1 MGVTGCGFLPVCA
14 VQQRFLQIPPL
25 VPFHLH
31 AMAYSFYSNHFTPA
45 SLAQQVKTHMNTSFF
60 LSICAGFSLIWAAV
74 RVAFVLFWLLLLLL
88 SISLSFFF
96 FFYTPKKKEER
107 ERERKISGDELFSDR
122 LLLHCLFC
130 PIIISSLSFQTDSL
144 CTSMYMYLYTPAYT
158 CINLMQRAQNKSELE
173 CKNAT
178 HHGAN
183 ALGWRSI

>member
-14 VQQRFLQIPPL
+14 VATAFSSDSPL

-45 SLAQQVKTHMNTSFF
+45 SLAQQAQQVKTHMNTSFF

-88 SISLSFFF
+88 LSISLSFFFFFF

-107 ERERKISGDELFSDR
+107 ERE
-122 LLLHCLFC
+122 
-130 PIIISSLSFQTDSL
+130 
-144 CTSMYMYLYTPAYT
+144 
-158 CINLMQRAQNKSELE
+158 
-173 CKNAT
+173 KNI
-178 HHGAN
+178 G
-183 ALGWRSI
+183 R